1 LTSASDA
8 LALQFAEAMSQL
20 NFVSVLFSILV
31 WLTLAERAFPA
42 GLSFAGV
49 PLTPGATVRANVP
62 LSEVERSYV
71 SEGGNAVPSHTVAML
86 AVPAGFDP
94 RKTWPVLVVFSSSDH
109 QHQNRDDLRMI
120 YRRIALPEG
129 WVVLAGDG
137 PEPAPR
143 LDSSGWRAGH
153 TLAALRALN
162 RSFPG
167 STKWPIACAG
177 QSGGAKRASYLAPLL
192 AVAGYRIAGIFL
204 EGINQER
211 ITEGYRRFQPGRS
224 FLRTPIFL
232 SSGLHD
238 RIATIEQQTAV
249 KDSMQRTGF
258 GNIRHETFPGGHVVL
273 PSHIEQALRWFRKGS

>member
-1 LTSASDA
+1 
-8 LALQFAEAMSQL
+8 MSQL
-20 NFVSVLFSILV
+20 KFVSVLFSILF
-31 WLTLAERAFPA
+31 WLASAGPAFSA
-42 GLSFAGV
+42 GLTFAGV
-49 PLTPGATVRANVP
+49 PLTPGTTVSANVP
-62 LSEVERSYV
+62 LSDIEKSYV
-71 SEGGNAVPSHTVAML
+71 SEGGNAVPPYTVAML

-94 RKTWPVLVVFSSSDH
+94 KKTWPVLVVFSSSDH

-129 WVVLAGDG
+129 WVLLAGDG

-153 TLAALRALN
+153 TLAALRALH

-167 STKWPIACAG
+167 SMKWPIACAG

-211 ITEGYRRFQPGRS
+211 ITEGYRRFQPGSS

-232 SSGLHD
+232 SSGLSD
-238 RIATIEQQTAV
+238 PIATIEQQAAV
-249 KDSMQRTGF
+249 KNAMQQTGF
-258 GNIRHETFPGGHVVL
+258 TNIRHETFPGGHTVL
-273 PSHIEQALRWFRKGS
+273 PTQVQKALRWFRKGS